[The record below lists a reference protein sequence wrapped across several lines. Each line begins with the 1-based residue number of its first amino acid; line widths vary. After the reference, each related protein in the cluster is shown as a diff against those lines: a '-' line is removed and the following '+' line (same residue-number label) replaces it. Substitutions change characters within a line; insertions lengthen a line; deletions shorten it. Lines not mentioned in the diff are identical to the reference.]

1 KGGMGEVY
9 RAQHLKLG
17 REAAVKVLPANLAAE
32 ADFLK
37 RFEREAAAAAALD
50 HPNILPV
57 WDYGEQDGLPYLVMP
72 YVRGGTLK
80 ERLERGPLPRAEALG
95 YLGQMATA
103 LDYAHT
109 QGLIHRDVK
118 PANMLLDGRGRLYLA
133 DFGIVK
139 ALEGAEGL
147 TRTGVGVGTPE
158 YMAPEQAQGRADA
171 RSDLY
176 ALGVILYQLLTGR
189 VPYTGNSTVE
199 VLMKHLQEPIPLL
212 PLRAVNPALPPATEG
227 VIQRALAKNPNDRY
241 QSGQALVDAASAAL
255 AAPAAGQPGTTWVP
269 APGATPYAPPPAGP
283 TVYGATSP
291 PPPPAGGWT
300 APTPPPAGGQW
311 TPAPTPPPSGQWTP
325 APATSPPPGG
335 QWTPAPTPPAGGQWT
350 GTPIPAPPVVAPAAG
365 RRNVVPLVAIAA
377 AGVVVLLLLCA
388 GGGIYLA
395 TRPDTNATATAGA
408 AATGVAQAAVEST
421 STAGAVAAASTSAA
435 DAAVAA
441 TGTAGA
447 IATATANAPTPTP
460 LPPTATTVPPTPT
473 AGPPTP
479 TPALATAY
487 KADFTTWTT
496 DSKAGQYQA
505 APDPATG
512 EYRLKILRTD
522 YGLSVYAP
530 EDQTFGD
537 FVLQVDA
544 HRTAGPDAG
553 AYGLVFRVQPLGAND
568 KSRAR
573 YIFYIK
579 PDGYY
584 AFRVVNADGTETY
597 IQDETKTPAIKQ
609 GDATNHLTVTC
620 QGGQVA
626 LAVNGQT
633 VGTFKAQI
641 TSPGEIG
648 IVVLTPPDAAGME
661 AAFSNLTIST
671 GP

>member
-1 KGGMGEVY
+1 MTGELAGRDLGAYRLEERVGRGGMGEVY

-17 REAAVKVLPANLAAE
+17 REAAVKILPANLAAE

-37 RFEREAAAAAALD
+37 RFEREAASAASLD

-57 WDYGEQDGLPYLVMP
+57 WDYGEQGDLPYLVMP
-72 YVRGGTLK
+72 FVRGGTLK
-80 ERLERGPLPRAEALG
+80 ERLERGPLERAEALG
-95 YLGQMATA
+95 YLGQMAAA
-103 LDYAHT
+103 LDYAHAH
-109 QGLIHRDVK
+109 GLIHRDVK
-118 PANMLLDGRGRLYLA
+118 PANMLLDGRGRLFLS
-133 DFGIVK
+133 DFGIAK

-158 YMAPEQAQGRADA
+158 YMAPEQAQGHADA
-171 RSDLY
+171 RSDFY
-176 ALGVILYQLLTGR
+176 ALGIILYQMLTGQ
-189 VPYTGNSTVE
+189 VPYRGNSTVE
-199 VLMKHLQEPIPLL
+199 VLMKHLQEPVPLL
-212 PLRAVNPALPPATEG
+212 PLRAVNPALPPRIEG

-241 QSGQALVDAASAAL
+241 QSGQALVDAASEAL

-269 APGATPYAPPPAGP
+269 APATPSYPAPP
-283 TVYGATSP
+283 GATSP
-291 PPPPAGGWT
+291 GTQPYTQPYAQPPPPAGGGWAAPGTPPPPGGGQWT
-300 APTPPPAGGQW
+300 APAGGQW
-311 TPAPTPPPSGQWTP
+311 TPAPVPQAGVPPPP
-325 APATSPPPGG
+325 VAPAT
-335 QWTPAPTPPAGGQWT
+335 
-350 GTPIPAPPVVAPAAG
+350 G
-365 RRNVVPLVAIAA
+365 RGRSALPLIAIVA

-408 AATGVAQAAVEST
+408 AATGAAVVAAQGT
-421 STAGAVAAASTSAA
+421 STAGAVAM
-435 DAAVAA
+435 A

-447 IATATANAPTPTP
+447 VATATASAPTPTP
-460 LPPTATTVPPTPT
+460 VPPTATTVPPTAT
-473 AGPPTP
+473 AVPPTP
-479 TPALATAY
+479 TPALKTAY
-487 KADFTTWTT
+487 KADFTTWT
-496 DSKAGQYQA
+496 SGSQAGQYQA
-505 APDPATG
+505 GADPATG
-512 EYRLKILRTD
+512 EYRLKILKTD

-573 YIFYIK
+573 YIFYVK

-584 AFRVVNADGTETY
+584 AFREVHPDGTETY
-597 IQDETKTPAIKQ
+597 IQDETKSPAVKQ

-620 QGGQVA
+620 KGGQVT

-633 VGTFKAQI
+633 VGTFQAQI

-648 IVVLTPPDAAGME
+648 IAVLTPPDAAGME
-661 AAFSNLTIST
+661 AAFGNLTVST